1 MAQLGDLINKQYT
14 CKDIHTILST
24 KLEELRQKSPEHF
37 SKPIHALAAVDD
49 SIERQLEQLLQQER
63 KDHIGKRI
71 ALIPYH
77 LENLHWVG
85 ILIEFTENERIK
97 RAEYIDS
104 VNGSNITPE
113 KLQSHFAQVYPDDV
127 LQVKHLQKED
137 DHLHSAALTIEN
149 LLVAA
154 NIKHPT
160 VIERSKKEE
169 SISSPTTHIP
179 KEGNEYERRELEQ
192 KLHLFNSDWSKEV
205 PRDVRMLS
213 GKIRRTVDQTNVYE
227 EQEKTKDVE
236 EEVKYVSSSSLPDD
250 KSKVHE
256 LKKKLDN
263 GL

>member
-1 MAQLGDLINKQYT
+1 
-14 CKDIHTILST
+14 TIYVLNT
-24 KLEELRQKSPEHF
+24 
-37 SKPIHALAAVDD
+37 KPIHALAAVDD
-49 SIERQLEQLLQQER
+49 STEHQLEQLLQQER

-77 LENLHWVG
+77 LENSHWVG

-104 VNGSNITPE
+104 VIGSNITPE

-154 NIKHPT
+154 NVKHPT
-160 VIERSKKEE
+160 VIEWSKKEE
-169 SISSPTTHIP
+169 SILSPTTHIP
-179 KEGNEYERRELEQ
+179 KEGNEYERRQLGQ
-192 KLHLFNSDWSKEV
+192 KLKSDWSKVV

-213 GKIRRTVDQTNVYE
+213 GKIRRTVDETNVYE
-227 EQEKTKDVE
+227 EQEKTEDVE
-236 EEVKYVSSSSLPDD
+236 EEVKNVSSSSLPDD